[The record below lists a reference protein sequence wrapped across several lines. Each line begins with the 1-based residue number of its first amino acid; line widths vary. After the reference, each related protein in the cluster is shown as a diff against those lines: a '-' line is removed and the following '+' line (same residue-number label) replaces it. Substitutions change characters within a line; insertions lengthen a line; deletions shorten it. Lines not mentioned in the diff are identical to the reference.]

1 MASFLLRRQLLD
13 RWRGTSKDRGGK
25 AGHRLSTQLLTV
37 PDLGVPQPHLLALCC
52 LWGVASHGEGALLP
66 PSSLL
71 PAPHL
76 V

>member
-1 MASFLLRRQLLD
+1 MLD

-25 AGHRLSTQLLTV
+25 AGHRLSTQLLTA